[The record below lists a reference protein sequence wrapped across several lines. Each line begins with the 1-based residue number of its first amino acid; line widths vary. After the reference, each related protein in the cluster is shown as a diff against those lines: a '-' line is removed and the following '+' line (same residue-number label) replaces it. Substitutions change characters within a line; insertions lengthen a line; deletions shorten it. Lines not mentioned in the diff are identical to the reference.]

1 MFREF
6 RSQFRAQPAPS
17 VDPFGYAG
25 VGVDDVRFM
34 VDPPTPRRPEGD
46 CGNPCLGIAIA
57 CILSVPLW
65 VGMASLA
72 FLLH

>member
-1 MFREF
+1 M
-6 RSQFRAQPAPS
+6 
-17 VDPFGYAG
+17 
-25 VGVDDVRFM
+25 RFM